1 MEDSAYLLLWIR
13 VLAPLTCASI
23 VVAVPGNSAVRAILV
38 VSALDSAFT
47 LVRLARRSPRAV
59 DARLAI
65 SRDVAY
71 AVVFLVAN
79 FHSSAV
85 PALALAPVPAVEI
98 LVASGWRLFF
108 GAVGAEAALS
118 ALRMIDVHHSAHR
131 FMHPYWTIDLV
142 VAAVASVIFG
152 IALAH
157 LRNLRSETE
166 AHRARVRESLFQLL
180 EEALAGDGMREE
192 LTTDHVREMIEEI
205 CRSGDP
211 EVARRAGRTLC
222 SALAMRQSAASL
234 LTAREVETL
243 THMATGISYRKIA
256 SLLCVSEGTVRAHA
270 ASIMRKADVHTRLE
284 AVSWARANRLIA

>member
-1 MEDSAYLLLWIR
+1 MEDSAHLLLWLR
-13 VLAPLTCASI
+13 VLIPLTSASM
-23 VVAVPGNSAVRAILV
+23 VVAVPGNTAVRTILV

-47 LVRLARRSPRAV
+47 ITRMLRGSARAA
-59 DARLAI
+59 DARLGI

-71 AVVFLVAN
+71 AVIFLVAN
-79 FHSSAV
+79 FHSSAI
-85 PALALAPVPAVEI
+85 PALALVPVPAVEV
-98 LVASGWRLFF
+98 LVAYGWRLFI
-108 GAVGAEAALS
+108 AVLGSEAALS
-118 ALRMIDVHHSAHR
+118 GLRMVAVHQRAHR
-131 FMHPYWTIDLV
+131 FVHPYWSIDLA
-142 VAAVASVIFG
+142 VAAVASAIFG

-157 LRNLRSETE
+157 LRTLRSETE
-166 AHRARVRESLFQLL
+166 VHRARVRESLFHLL
-180 EEALAGDGMREE
+180 EEALAGDGMRAE
-192 LTTDHVREMIEEI
+192 LATGHIREMIEEI